1 MSDVPP
7 PPLSSTVASILA
19 EFLKKLESEKTLG
32 VESIKALQQ
41 AFNEQKFDPETLRKA
56 VFTTGEPTQ

>member
-1 MSDVPP
+1 MSDTPP

-32 VESIKALQQ
+32 VESTKALQQ
-41 AFNEQKFDPETLRKA
+41 AFNEQKLDPETLRKA
-56 VFTTGEPTQ
+56 IFTAGEAAQ